1 MNKQELL
8 FRVVN
13 EIYENNQHKSL
24 SLSTRIDEL
33 DFDSMETLEFLM
45 AIEKTFLVELKIEDM
60 KACET
65 LSDILNVINKNG

>member
-1 MNKQELL
+1 MDNQEQLL
-8 FRVVN
+8 RVVN
-13 EIYENNQHKSL
+13 EIYENNEYKSL

-33 DFDSMETLEFLM
+33 DFDSLQTLELLM
-45 AIEKTFLVELKIEDM
+45 NIEKTFLVELKIEDM

>member
-1 MNKQELL
+1 MDNQEQLL
-8 FRVVN
+8 RVVN
-13 EIYENNQHKSL
+13 EIYGNNEYKSL

-33 DFDSMETLEFLM
+33 DFDSLQTLELLM
-45 AIEKTFLVELKIEDM
+45 NIEKTFLVELKIEDM

>member
-45 AIEKTFLVELKIEDM
+45 AIEKTFLVELKIEEM
-60 KACET
+60 KICET
-65 LSDILNVINKNG
+65 LADILNLIDKNG